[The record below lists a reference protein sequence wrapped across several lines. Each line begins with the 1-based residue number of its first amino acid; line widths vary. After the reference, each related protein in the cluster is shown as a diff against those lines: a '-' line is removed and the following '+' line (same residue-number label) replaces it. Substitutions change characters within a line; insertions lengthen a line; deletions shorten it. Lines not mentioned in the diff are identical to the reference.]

1 MLISAQ
7 NAPTLRACE
16 SPWLNL
22 QWTGV
27 EGPGSEACR
36 AEPPGY
42 PSEVQRRLVFLPPS
56 SLFYFLIPFFL
67 FLFLSSFSFLSSPTL
82 PSFGILVG
90 CSRMVCQQTDTWSRC
105 GSMVSGVCLCSPFQ
119 AIYFASFGIQH
130 QPPLFQAAF
139 SDFFHMG
146 SLPPDLLSYPRSVN
160 TGHLGGSDFLVI
172 RDNSNIHAESFQLD

>member
-1 MLISAQ
+1 MRGPGQKPA
-7 NAPTLRACE
+7 E
-16 SPWLNL
+16 LNL
-22 QWTGV
+22 QATLEKSR
-27 EGPGSEACR
+27 EG
-36 AEPPGY
+36 
-42 PSEVQRRLVFLPPS
+42 
-56 SLFYFLIPFFL
+56 
-67 FLFLSSFSFLSSPTL
+67 SSFSLPFLFFTSSYPFFSSSFFPHFPFFPPPPF

-105 GSMVSGVCLCSPFQ
+105 GSMVSGVCLCSPFP
-119 AIYFASFGIQH
+119 AIYFASFGIQL

-172 RDNSNIHAESFQLD
+172 RDNSNVHAESFQLD